1 MFWNDLRK
9 ALVTTLL
16 SFLMLASMDAAPVGA
31 AEATD
36 IRSSCWT
43 SSSLSDDLVTVV
55 RSPGSWIC
63 GDQNYS
69 LEGERALLRFEIGP
83 QDVLPQYLFSRRS
96 ALSAV
101 HLLAIDRD
109 GAMRQT
115 SIPAGELRSAL
126 RGGYFKA
133 PLPAV
138 TRDTLQI
145 VVAFDLASHQMTLE
159 RAYLSPSDLAM
170 GPDLVRSLLL
180 LATLAG
186 MLSMPLIFNAAFYRI
201 LREPFVLWHSMLTIS
216 LLLTIMVSSGLA
228 VVLFDPPAMTLSW
241 MTTVIFGLTVASGA
255 MFTHSFIEPGCM
267 HPLLRRALLWCAAWA
282 IFLSTSHAAFPFV
295 GRSVQSTLYT
305 AAFAPVVVIFMLSV
319 ADALRRGSRAAKFQ
333 AVGYTPMILA
343 GLVRLVTGVV
353 PSLQSNDAMLLFYA
367 GCVFEVLFTTLGVAD
382 RFMTIKRQRDQ
393 ARFEADMLERL
404 SERDALTGL
413 LNRRAIEQNFDK
425 FRAEGYRTLAVLDLD
440 HFKAI
445 NDVHGHLV
453 GDAVLKAVAEALK
466 ADPQVHAFRLG
477 GEEFVLLVRGEDAQ
491 GQAER
496 RRQAIPAVVANA
508 VPGLGRPVTA
518 SMGMADASPNAHL
531 EFAEL
536 YERADRLLYNA
547 KLAGRNRT
555 KTALAHGSKKD
566 ADPVFDTV
574 ASAEETGDVR
584 YSPGVSTMA
593 APPQNLYREK
603 LQKR

>member
-9 ALVTTLL
+9 ALVTTVL
-16 SFLMLASMDAAPVGA
+16 SFVMLASLDAAPLGA
-31 AEATD
+31 AESMD
-36 IRSSCWT
+36 IRSSCWA

-55 RSPGSWIC
+55 RSPGRWTC
-63 GDQNYS
+63 GDRIYS
-69 LEGERALLRFEIGP
+69 LEGERTLLRFEIGP
-83 QDVLPQYLFSRRS
+83 HDVLPQYLFSRRS
-96 ALSAV
+96 ALAAV

-115 SIPAGELRSAL
+115 SLSAGELRSAL
-126 RGGYFKA
+126 HGGYFKA
-133 PLPAV
+133 ALPGV
-138 TRDTLQI
+138 TRETLQV
-145 VVAFDLASHQMTLE
+145 VVAFDLPSHQMTLE
-159 RAYLSPSDLAM
+159 RAHLSPSDITL
-170 GPDLVRSLLL
+170 GPDLLRSLLL

-201 LREPFVLWHSMLTIS
+201 LREPFVLWHSMLTIY
-216 LLLTIMVSSGLA
+216 LLLTILVSSGLA
-228 VVLFDPPAMTLSW
+228 VILFDPPAMTLSW

-255 MFTHSFIEPGCM
+255 MFTHSFIEPGRM
-267 HPLLRRALLWCAAWA
+267 HPLLRRALLCCAAWA
-282 IFLSTSHAAFPFV
+282 VFLSTAHAAFPFV
-295 GRSVQSTLYT
+295 GRSIQSTVYT
-305 AAFAPVVVIFMLSV
+305 AAFAPVVVIFILSV

-353 PSLQSNDAMLLFYA
+353 PWLQSNDAMLLFYA
-367 GCVFEVLFTTLGVAD
+367 GCACEVLFTTLGVAD
-382 RFMTIKRQRDQ
+382 RFMTIKRQRDH

-413 LNRRAIEQNFDK
+413 LNRRAIEQNFEK

-445 NDVHGHLV
+445 NDAHGHVV
-453 GDAVLKAVAEALK
+453 GDAVLKAVAEALQ

-491 GQAER
+491 AQAER
-496 RRQAIPAVVANA
+496 RRQAIPAIVASA

-518 SMGMADASPNAHL
+518 SMGMMDASPNADA

-536 YERADRLLYNA
+536 YEQADRLLYNA

-555 KTALAHGSKKD
+555 QIALMQVSKND

-574 ASAEETGDVR
+574 VR
-584 YSPGVSTMA
+584 CGRM
-593 APPQNLYREK
+593 
-603 LQKR
+603 